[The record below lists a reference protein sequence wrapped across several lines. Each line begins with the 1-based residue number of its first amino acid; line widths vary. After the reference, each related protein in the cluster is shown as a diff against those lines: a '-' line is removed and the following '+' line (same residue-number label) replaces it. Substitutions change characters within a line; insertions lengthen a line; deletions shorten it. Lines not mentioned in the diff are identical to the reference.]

1 MGKKISGVNCII
13 TESILFLLR
22 STRFMIIVPTGIPM
36 IPRYVLTLAG
46 WLELDSEEDGVPLEY
61 QRPQS

>member
-1 MGKKISGVNCII
+1 
-13 TESILFLLR
+13 
-22 STRFMIIVPTGIPM
+22 MIIVPTGIQM